1 MMSDSVADMLTRIRN
16 AAQAELSSVTM
27 PYSGLK
33 ENIAKIL
40 KQEGYIAGHS
50 VAGERATK
58 ALTVNLKYSGRKS
71 VIEGLKRISR
81 PGLRHYVPAGEIPSV
96 RNGLGTAII
105 STSHGVLS
113 GRDARRQNVGG
124 ELLAYVW

>member
-16 AAQAELSSVTM
+16 AAQAELSSVSM
-27 PYSGLK
+27 PYSRLK

-40 KQEGYIAGHS
+40 KQEGYIQGLSAN
-50 VAGERATK
+50 GEK
-58 ALTVNLKYSGRKS
+58 AEKKLTIELKYSGRKS
-71 VIEGLKRISR
+71 VIEGLKRVSK
-81 PGLRHYVPAGEIPSV
+81 PGLRQYVPAGEIPRV

>member
-40 KQEGYIAGHS
+40 KQEGYISSHA
-50 VAGERATK
+50 VVGERAKK
-58 ALTVNLKYSGRKS
+58 ALTVELKYSGRRS
-71 VIEGLKRISR
+71 VIEGLKRVSR
-81 PGLRHYVPAGEIPSV
+81 PGLRQYVPAGEIPRV

-124 ELLAYVW
+124 ELLAFIW